1 MTIPRIV
8 RNSCARPGVPPL
20 ASDAAKIPKQPP
32 RGKSVIAVTVLAGT
46 VAVDRMLQAG
56 SPGRHDDSG
65 DASREFS
72 HFEVDSSAV
81 RPATVP
87 SRDRSGSHV
96 RVDTHALASAA
107 PGTVPE
113 ITLTDAL
120 DAMGFG
126 WFHYRLIL
134 VAGCC
139 FMADSTEVLLL
150 SFLQEVLRDVWDL
163 TAFQGRTPHA
173 RGGCRTA
180 SGIHRSCV
188 VQCRS
193 CHPWCLP
200 GRCLAQLCGAT
211 CLTTWAAAPLSW
223 PVLSSCLA
231 LESSAVWRRRLWS
244 S

>member
-211 CLTTWAAAPLSW
+211 CLTTWAAARLS
-223 PVLSSCLA
+223 
-231 LESSAVWRRRLWS
+231 
-244 S
+244 